1 MTTTPPLLF
10 SSPDCLQH
18 LKVSDELPDNRQER
32 SSQVRSPE
40 NPNPP
45 ATRRQAGETLG
56 TYLEPYEAALI
67 RARAAAAGRT
77 VAAEIRLAVRA
88 HLENDRSGETP

>member
-1 MTTTPPLLF
+1 MP
-10 SSPDCLQH
+10 
-18 LKVSDELPDNRQER
+18 DELPETLARKD
-32 SSQVRSPE
+32 SQVRSPQ

-45 ATRRQAGETLG
+45 VTRRQAGETLG

-67 RARAAAAGRT
+67 RAGAAAAGRT

-88 HLENDRSGETP
+88 HLENDSGETT